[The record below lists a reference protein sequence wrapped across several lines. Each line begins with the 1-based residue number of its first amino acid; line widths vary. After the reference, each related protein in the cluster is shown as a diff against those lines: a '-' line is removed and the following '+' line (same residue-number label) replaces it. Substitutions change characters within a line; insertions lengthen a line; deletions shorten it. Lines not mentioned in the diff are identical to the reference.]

1 MDSFFYYADY
11 YALAAKLAI
20 FIFFVARAWRE
31 GVRGALLLAGSWA
44 FLVGTFVTVML
55 SFHNAEIVYRAL
67 TNQGSYHHPGAGF
80 TYDFRFY
87 SLVLFGCVMISQGV
101 PMMRAAR
108 GLSRGSGEAAG
119 RLLRPTLV
127 VLALSAPLIPIQF
140 FGSVLTVCA
149 ALNLPAL
156 LLARRALRKASR
168 LNEGAAPAVALAA
181 AN

>member
-1 MDSFFYYADY
+1 MESFFFYADY

-20 FIFFVARAWRE
+20 IIFFVARAWRA
-31 GVRGALLLAGSWA
+31 GARGALLLAASWV
-44 FLVGTFVTVML
+44 FLVGTFVAVML

-67 TNQGSYHHPGAGF
+67 TNQGSYRSPGSGF

-108 GLSRGSGEAAG
+108 DLSRGSGEAAG

-140 FGSVLTVCA
+140 FGAVLTACA

-156 LLARRALRKASR
+156 LLARRALRKAAR
-168 LNEGAAPAVALAA
+168 VDERAAPAAALAA